1 MKLLAVDA
9 ERIGERRLARLGS
22 AVVPS
27 AYLRVFQPL
36 DAFERDEQLHWER
49 YLVQRVDRRPR
60 TRRYADRVTA
70 EGFGLLAPADGEHAE
85 VRVIDGRT
93 YLSPQRLRLR
103 VLEAMLAFRGS
114 EPMELWDS
122 VVPKKEARRAR
133 RQLARHR
140 RRDPHVT
147 SFVHQSPWHVPIRWF
162 ALFRD
167 DERRIGEDEHG
178 RMRLR
183 YRASARRAM
192 RRAEDAIPVLRRS
205 DLGPIGELL
214 LDLHQ
219 WLAVFDAR
227 SVIELDYGELCD
239 FMTWDEL
246 DDDHSAADLR
256 EALDAL
262 ERHEYGQSA
271 DVYQG
276 VLTRWAEVR
285 SREIMN

>member
-1 MKLLAVDA
+1 MRRAARDLVRRHGTDTLAYFKL
-9 ERIGERRLARLGS
+9 R
-22 AVVPS
+22 
-27 AYLRVFQPL
+27 
-36 DAFERDEQLHWER
+36 RDEH
-49 YLVQRVDRRPR
+49 YL
-60 TRRYADRVTA
+60 
-70 EGFGLLAPADGEHAE
+70 FSADGRAFLGY
-85 VRVIDGRT
+85 RVEAG
-93 YLSPQRLRLR
+93 
-103 VLEAMLAFRGS
+103 VLLVSG
-114 EPMELWDS
+114 
-122 VVPKKEARRAR
+122 
-133 RQLARHR
+133 
-140 RRDPHVT
+140 DPV
-147 SFVHQSPWHVPIRWF
+147 
-162 ALFRD
+162 
-167 DERRIGEDEHG
+167 G
-178 RMRLR
+178 
-183 YRASARRAM
+183 
-192 RRAEDAIPVLRRS
+192 AEDAIPVLRRS

-219 WLAVFDAR
+219 WMAVFDAR

>member
-1 MKLLAVDA
+1 M
-9 ERIGERRLARLGS
+9 
-22 AVVPS
+22 VPS
-27 AYLRVFQPL
+27 AYLRVFQSL
-36 DAFERDEQLHWER
+36 DRFERDEQLHWER
-49 YLVQRVDRRPR
+49 YLVQHAARASARP
-60 TRRYADRVTA
+60 RYADRMTST
-70 EGFGLLAPADGEHAE
+70 GLGLLAPSGREEAE

-93 YLSPQRLRLR
+93 FVSPYRLRLR
-103 VLEAMLAFRGS
+103 VLEAIVELAAA
-114 EPMELWDS
+114 EPTELWERLL
-122 VVPKKEARRAR
+122 PKKEARRAR

-140 RRDPHVT
+140 RRDPHVRT
-147 SFVHQSPWHVPIRWF
+147 FVYQSPWHVPIRWF

-167 DERRIGEDEHG
+167 DERRVAEDELG
-178 RMRLR
+178 RLRLR
-183 YRASARRAM
+183 YRTTTRRAM
-192 RRAEDAIPVLRRS
+192 RRAEDAIPALRRS

-219 WLAVFDAR
+219 WMAGFDGR
-227 SVIELDYGELCD
+227 SLIELDYGGLCD

-262 ERHEYGQSA
+262 DRQEYGRSA

-276 VLTRWAEVR
+276 VLGRWAEVR

>member
-1 MKLLAVDA
+1 M
-9 ERIGERRLARLGS
+9 
-22 AVVPS
+22 VPS
-27 AYLRVFQPL
+27 AYLRVFQSL
-36 DAFERDEQLHWER
+36 ERFERDEQLHWER
-49 YLVQRVDRRPR
+49 YLVQRSRPSGR
-60 TRRYADRVTA
+60 PRYADRVTG
-70 EGFGLLAPADGEHAE
+70 EGVGLLAPAGGEEAE

-93 YLSPQRLRLR
+93 FISPHRLRLR
-103 VLEAMLAFRGS
+103 VLEAITGPAGS
-114 EPMELWDS
+114 EPVELWDMI
-122 VVPKKEARRAR
+122 VPKKEARRAR

-140 RRDPHVT
+140 RRDPHVRA
-147 SFVHQSPWHVPIRWF
+147 FVHQSPWHVPIRWF

-167 DERRIGEDEHG
+167 DERRLGEDEQDLL
-178 RMRLR
+178 RLR
-183 YRASARRAM
+183 YRTTTRRAM

-219 WLAVFDAR
+219 WMAGFDGR
-227 SVIELDYGELCD
+227 SLLELDYGELCD

-262 ERHEYGQSA
+262 ERQEFGRSA

-276 VLTRWAEVR
+276 VLSRWAEVR

>member
-1 MKLLAVDA
+1 M
-9 ERIGERRLARLGS
+9 
-22 AVVPS
+22 VPS
-27 AYLRVFQPL
+27 AYLRAFQSL
-36 DAFERDEQLHWER
+36 ERFERDEQLHWER
-49 YLVQRVDRRPR
+49 YLVERSARTVARP
-60 TRRYADRVTA
+60 RYADRVTG
-70 EGFGLLAPADGEHAE
+70 EGLGMLAPAGREEAE
-85 VRVIDGRT
+85 VRVIEGRT
-93 YLSPQRLRLR
+93 FISPQRLRLR
-103 VLEAMLAFRGS
+103 VLESIVEFRGS
-114 EPMELWDS
+114 DPTELWDLI
-122 VVPKKEARRAR
+122 VPKKEARRAR
-133 RQLARHR
+133 RQLTRHR
-140 RRDPHVT
+140 RRDPHMRT
-147 SFVHQSPWHVPIRWF
+147 FVHQSPWHVPIRWF

-167 DERRIGEDEHG
+167 DERRLGEDEQG
-178 RMRLR
+178 RMRMR
-183 YRASARRAM
+183 YRASTRRAM

-219 WLAVFDAR
+219 WMAVFDAR

-246 DDDHSAADLR
+246 DDDHSAADLG

>member
-1 MKLLAVDA
+1 M
-9 ERIGERRLARLGS
+9 
-22 AVVPS
+22 VPS
-27 AYLRVFQPL
+27 AYLRVFQSL
-36 DAFERDEQLHWER
+36 ERFERGEQLHWER
-49 YLVQRVDRRPR
+49 YLVQRLSPASARP
-60 TRRYADRVTA
+60 RYADRVTSA
-70 EGFGLLAPADGEHAE
+70 GLGLLAPAGREEAE
-85 VRVIDGRT
+85 IRVIEGRT
-93 YLSPQRLRLR
+93 FISPQRLRLR
-103 VLEAMLAFRGS
+103 VLEAIVDPRS
-114 EPMELWDS
+114 EPTELWDL

-133 RQLARHR
+133 RQLSRHR
-140 RRDPHVT
+140 RRDPHVR

-167 DERRIGEDEHG
+167 DERRLGEDELG
-178 RMRLR
+178 RLRLR
-183 YRASARRAM
+183 YRTTTRRAM
-192 RRAEDAIPVLRRS
+192 RRAEDAIPMLRRS

-219 WLAVFDAR
+219 WMAVFDGR
-227 SVIELDYGELCD
+227 SLIELDYGELCD

-262 ERHEYGQSA
+262 EKQEYGRSA

>member
-1 MKLLAVDA
+1 M
-9 ERIGERRLARLGS
+9 
-22 AVVPS
+22 VPS
-27 AYLRVFQPL
+27 AYLRVFQSL
-36 DAFERDEQLHWER
+36 DRFERDEQLHWER
-49 YLVQRVDRRPR
+49 YLVQRAARPPAR
-60 TRRYADRVTA
+60 PRYADRVTS
-70 EGFGLLAPADGEHAE
+70 EGLGLLASTDGEDAE

-93 YLSPQRLRLR
+93 YVSPQRLRLR
-103 VLEAMLAFRGS
+103 VLEAILEFRGS
-114 EPMELWDS
+114 EPMDLWDRI
-122 VVPKKEARRAR
+122 VPKKEARRAR
-133 RQLARHR
+133 RRLARHR
-140 RRDPHVT
+140 RRDPNVT

-167 DERRIGEDEHG
+167 DERRLGEDERG
-178 RMRLR
+178 LLRLR
-183 YRASARRAM
+183 YRTTTRRAM

-219 WLAVFDAR
+219 WMAAFDGR
-227 SVIELDYGELCD
+227 SLIELDYGELCD

-262 ERHEYGQSA
+262 EKQEYGRSA

-276 VLTRWAEVR
+276 VLGRWAEVR